1 MTAEIVLQTLRHA
14 WATLAPLG
22 LPMALM
28 GGLSVAVWKHS
39 RATRDVDLL
48 LDLGPLPAEDLV
60 QALDGKGLRALRH
73 PPVHRIGPSRILQ
86 LVYEPPGTFLELRVD
101 LLFADSDYQRQA
113 LARRVP
119 ARLPGVDIEIFVL
132 SCEDLILHKLL
143 AGRLLDLADVAALL
157 RANRDTLDQGY
168 LRNWYGQLGVTAEWT
183 AAWHEAFPEEPST
196 DTP

>member
-14 WATLAPLG
+14 WVSLAPLG
-22 LPMALM
+22 LPMALV
-28 GGLSVAVWKHS
+28 GGLSVAIWKHP

-48 LDLGPLPAEDLV
+48 LDLGPSPPEGLL

-73 PPVHRIGPSRILQ
+73 PPVHQIGPSRILQ

-101 LLFADSDYQRQA
+101 LLIADSDYQRQA
-113 LARRVP
+113 LTRRVP

-132 SCEDLILHKLL
+132 TCEDLILHKLL

-168 LRNWYGQLGVTAEWT
+168 LRSWCGQLGVTAEWT
-183 AAWHEAFPEEPST
+183 AARHEAFPDAPSA
-196 DTP
+196 DMP